1 MNTFY
6 WQMTKLAALNI
17 VQSLFSFYFWV
28 VIIIVVFL
36 YKREQTFEN
45 HVLGYNRRTLSYK
58 VVESTLAGIVGGF
71 IASLVILYTGIVI
84 DIDSFMYLWYI
95 ALILALINP
104 RYLCFS
110 YAGGIISVVYLITG
124 YPKTDVSG
132 LMIIVAI
139 LHLIESILIAIDG
152 YKGSIPVII
161 NHKNGVSGAY
171 LIERFWPIPMMMI
184 ALATVLNGSIT
195 SVDISQ
201 PNWWPLFKQ
210 ANIDRNAMLLLTPVV
225 AALGYGDI
233 AVNNTP
239 EIVSKKTS
247 IELALFSITLF
258 ALSALSYKYYIFKWI
273 AALFAPIAHETI
285 IIIQQKLQRNGK
297 SIFLPSH
304 QGVKVLYV
312 VENEIG
318 EKLGIKP
325 GDTILSI
332 NGATIYNENVLKD
345 FFNEKRSYIWL
356 TIIDKNGNKKELN
369 YQDYKGIEKL
379 GILIVTNDSNVNYIL
394 ESEGYFVFLK
404 NIMLSLK
411 SLFSKR

>member
-1 MNTFY
+1 MNGFY

-17 VQSLFSFYFWV
+17 FQSLFSFYFWV
-28 VIIIVVFL
+28 VIIIIVFL
-36 YKREQTFEN
+36 YKREQSFEN
-45 HVLGYNRRTLSYK
+45 QVLGFNRRTVSYK

-71 IASLVILYTGIVI
+71 ISSLVILYTGIVI

-110 YAGGIISVVYLITG
+110 YAGGIISIIYLITG

-132 LMIIVAI
+132 LMMIVAI
-139 LHLIESILIAIDG
+139 LHLVESILIAIDG

-184 ALATVLNGSIT
+184 AIAIAMNDSIT
-195 SVDISQ
+195 TINISQ

-210 ANIDRNAMLLLTPVV
+210 ANIDKNAMLLLTPVV

-239 EIVSKKTS
+239 EVVSKKTS
-247 IELALFSITLF
+247 LELALFSVVLF
-258 ALSALSYKYYIFKWI
+258 ALSALSYKYYIFKWV

-285 IIIQQKLQRNGK
+285 IIIQQKLQRTGK
-297 SIFLPSH
+297 SIFSPSYP
-304 QGVKVLYV
+304 GVKVLYV
-312 VENEIG
+312 MENEIG
-318 EKLGIKP
+318 EKIGIKP

-332 NGATIYNENVLKD
+332 NGTTIYNEKVLSE
-345 FFNEKRSYIWL
+345 FFNEKRNYIWL

-379 GILIVTNDSNVNYIL
+379 GILIVTNDSDINYIL
-394 ESEGYFVFLK
+394 ESEGYFVLLK
-404 NIMLSLK
+404 NLMLNLK